1 MMNGPKKYRQQIND
15 LGIEGMEIDI
25 SSIDVAMGTL
35 NKLNEVETILRK
47 IRYNIRTDTR
57 KLRLDYI
64 QRIQEV
70 EDSKGLLGRKKS
82 TEKKIKEKKAI
93 LKERNIKVSTY
104 EVVEN
109 TIDNYISQIESS
121 KIYIMNS
128 IQDRVGNN

>member
-1 MMNGPKKYRQQIND
+1 MNGPKKYRQQIND